1 MRVTH
6 VNKYFFPPHLGGV
19 EQSLNLLTTHL
30 AAAGHEV
37 SAIVSNEGPATVREN
52 VGGVDVLRLSRS
64 IALSSTPIAPGMP
77 AAIREATRG
86 EHAADVLH
94 FHFPYPWGDW
104 SWLVSGASGPAGM
117 TYHADIVRQKRMLAV
132 YAPVL
137 RRVLERM
144 DRIIVGAPQ
153 IAENSP
159 FVSRHLDK
167 VRVVPFA
174 IDTDRLVGNAEMD
187 ARVASARKGRTRPL
201 VVFVGRLIYYKGV
214 SVLVDAMKDVD
225 ADLVIIGRGPLEDE
239 LREKAVALGISEK
252 LTFLAPVDDAELA
265 AWYRAA
271 DVVCLPSTHATEAYG
286 LVQLEA
292 HACGTPVVSTN
303 LPTGVPFV
311 NLDGVT
317 GLIVPVGDARA
328 LAGALSRLTTDKEL
342 RDNLG
347 KQAKER
353 VFSEFS
359 VPTMVQRTLAV
370 YAEAIESHAQR
381 SGRVQ

>member
-1 MRVTH
+1 MTH

-19 EQSLNLLTTHL
+19 EQSLNLLTTSL
-30 AAAGHEV
+30 AAEGHEV
-37 SAIVSNEGPATVREN
+37 SAIVANEEPRTVHED
-52 VGGVDVLRLSRS
+52 VGGVDVLRLARS
-64 IALSSTPIAPGMP
+64 IAVGSTPIAPGMP
-77 AAIREATRG
+77 GAIRDATTG
-86 EHAADVLH
+86 ERATEVLH

-104 SWLVSGASGPAGM
+104 SWLLSGAKGPAVM
-117 TYHADIVRQKRMLAV
+117 TYHADIVRQKRMLVA

-137 RRVLERM
+137 RRVLERV

-174 IDTDRLVGNAEMD
+174 IDTNRLVDNAEMD
-187 ARVASARKGRTRPL
+187 ARVATSREGRTRPL
-201 VVFVGRLIYYKGV
+201 VLFVGRLIYYKGV
-214 SVLVDAMKDVD
+214 SVLVEAMQHVD

-239 LREKAVALGISEK
+239 LREKAVALGISDR

-271 DVVCLPSTHATEAYG
+271 DVFCLPSTAPTEAYG

-292 HACGTPVVSTN
+292 HACGTPVVSTD

-311 NLDGVT
+311 NLDGIT

-328 LAGALSRLTTDKEL
+328 LADALSTLTTDAEL
-342 RDNLG
+342 RARLG
-347 KQAKER
+347 RQARER

-359 VPTMVQRTLAV
+359 VSTMVERTLAV
-370 YAEAIESHAQR
+370 YAEARQSHAQR
-381 SGRVQ
+381 TGRVQ